1 MSSCSDLSSIAEPE
15 IVAFGDD
22 YNDVDM
28 LAGSGIGVAMG
39 NAVGKAK
46 TVADYVCLSNA
57 EDGIAKW
64 LEANVL

>member
-1 MSSCSDLSSIAEPE
+1 
-15 IVAFGDD
+15 
-22 YNDVDM
+22 M
-28 LAGSGIGVAMG
+28 LADSGIGVAMG